1 MELLLFIFVVSVGV
15 AAGVLGFMAYAKE
28 EKAKD

>member
-15 AAGVLGFMAYAKE
+15 TAGVLGYIASVKE
-28 EKAKD
+28 EKIKG